1 MEQEQVREL
10 ILNLVEH
17 TCKEIITGLSNELK
31 NKSEEYIN
39 KFSIK
44 YQIAF
49 EKYLIKA
56 FYKYSKIK
64 TLLYR
69 TEPKFLYDFFECNDL
84 LYDKKKVDPSDIDNV
99 LDISHFTIIKGTG
112 GIGKTTLMKHF
123 FVDELKKENLIPIF
137 FELKDLNN
145 SEESLEDCIYN
156 SIVNLGCDFE
166 KKYFEYA
173 MKSGKFLI
181 LLDGYDEISSI
192 RLQGF
197 FKELEEM
204 TDKYE
209 SNYYIMSSRPNED
222 FISFQRFT
230 ILESCAFSEEK
241 AINLIKRIEYD
252 KNTKERFIRELE
264 KGLYQTH
271 YSFASNPLLLTIML
285 LTYNDYAEIPD
296 KLHVFY
302 EQAFDTLYTKHD
314 ATKSGY
320 KRELKSKLPKD
331 VFIKIFSE
339 FCFRS
344 YMKEKIEFRKED
356 LDEIF
361 KKIKKKKIQFKN
373 SEFLQ
378 DLISSICLMYKEGEV
393 YRFTHRSFQEYFSAR
408 YILELS
414 DELHFSIRA
423 KNEFLV
429 DIVRKYRR
437 KPKYFQCEE
446 NNKEEKEAVINKIN
460 GSARRIIITIRE
472 MLNDPV
478 YFRFVKTKDCNRD
491 VEVMVNLL
499 RNLKESHNTIEQE
512 LEDMLN

>member
-1 MEQEQVREL
+1 M
-10 ILNLVEH
+10 
-17 TCKEIITGLSNELK
+17 
-31 NKSEEYIN
+31 
-39 KFSIK
+39 
-44 YQIAF
+44 
-49 EKYLIKA
+49 
-56 FYKYSKIK
+56 
-64 TLLYR
+64 
-69 TEPKFLYDFFECNDL
+69 
-84 LYDKKKVDPSDIDNV
+84 
-99 LDISHFTIIKGTG
+99 
-112 GIGKTTLMKHF
+112 
-123 FVDELKKENLIPIF
+123 
-137 FELKDLNN
+137 
-145 SEESLEDCIYN
+145 
-156 SIVNLGCDFE
+156 GCDFE